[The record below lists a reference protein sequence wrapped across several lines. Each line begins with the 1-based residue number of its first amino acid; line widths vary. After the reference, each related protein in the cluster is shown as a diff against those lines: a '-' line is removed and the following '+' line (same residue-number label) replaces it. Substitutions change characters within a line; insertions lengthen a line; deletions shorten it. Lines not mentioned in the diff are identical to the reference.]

1 MQPSYSSCPSS
12 SSDPLSFSIWCDSHI
27 SHHSSAGYRALSLA
41 RASWQVV
48 AVILENFTTLGNAI
62 PTLVSPND
70 IENFREAWAEFDPDA
85 DECIPASKLPALL
98 LRIPPPLG
106 LKTSHLLTQNLLKR
120 RAHAVAYCARL
131 SKDGLQEHDGEV
143 RFQEVVDALLHRNLH
158 DNDEVPPDPE
168 TAPPEVARLLRQRTT
183 PAGMQLANGAP
194 SADVVQKTAMMAI
207 KRNIRLQTKSGKK
220 KPVSPPQNTAL
231 AHIRRTERLM
241 L

>member
-168 TAPPEVARLLRQRTT
+168 TAPPEVARLLRQRTA
-183 PAGMQLANGAP
+183 PGGMQLQPWKARRAASIALSMSGAHSEGVP
-194 SADVVQKTAMMAI
+194 SRQ
-207 KRNIRLQTKSGKK
+207 QS
-220 KPVSPPQNTAL
+220 
-231 AHIRRTERLM
+231 
-241 L
+241 